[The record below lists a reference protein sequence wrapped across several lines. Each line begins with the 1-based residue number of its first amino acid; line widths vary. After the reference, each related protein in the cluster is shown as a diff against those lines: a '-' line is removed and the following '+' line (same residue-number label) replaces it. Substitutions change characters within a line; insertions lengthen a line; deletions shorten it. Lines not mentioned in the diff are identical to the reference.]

1 MRNPFFDRDIIS
13 IKDFSRSELEY
24 LFSLSNRMDSLDREK
39 RRNLGRGKI
48 LGLLFFEPSTR
59 TRLSF
64 EAAMLSIGGNVLG
77 FAHPRMSSVEKGENL
92 ADTVK
97 TVENYVDVMV
107 LRHPMEGANRF
118 AAEVASKPIINAGS
132 GTEEHPTQAMLDLY
146 TIMKV
151 KGRIDGLNIA
161 IVGDLKYGRTVYSLI
176 YGLSN
181 YRTRIFL
188 VSPPQLRVR
197 EEALFNIG
205 DKIKVSEHGD
215 IREIIEDLDVI
226 YATRI
231 QRERFPDPHEYEKVK
246 GSYVIDIDL
255 LKSGKDDCIVMH
267 PLPRVG
273 EIKPEVDNTPRAK
286 YFLQIYLGKVIRA
299 TLLASILNPN
309 PYALF

>member
-24 LFSLSNRMDSLDREK
+24 LFSLANRMNSLDHEK

-48 LGLLFFEPSTR
+48 LGLMFFEPSTR

-146 TIMKV
+146 TIMKM

-205 DKIKVSEHGD
+205 DKIKVSEHKD

-255 LKSGKDDCIVMH
+255 LKSSKEDCIVMH

-299 TLLASILNPN
+299 TLLASILNPD
-309 PYALF
+309 PYTLF

>member
-24 LFSLSNRMDSLDREK
+24 LFSLANRMDSLDHEK

-255 LKSGKDDCIVMH
+255 LKSGKDNCIVMH

-299 TLLASILNPN
+299 TLLASILNPD